1 VQFITLS
8 QKHQNVNVEN
18 KKALLK
24 LKVPLEIII

>member
-1 VQFITLS
+1 VQYTTLS
-8 QKHQNVNVEN
+8 QTYLNVNADN